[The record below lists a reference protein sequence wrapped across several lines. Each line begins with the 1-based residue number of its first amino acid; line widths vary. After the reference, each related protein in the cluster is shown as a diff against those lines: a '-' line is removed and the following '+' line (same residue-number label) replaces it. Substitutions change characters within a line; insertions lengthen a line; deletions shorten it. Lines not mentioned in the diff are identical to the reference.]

1 MQVEVKNLVRHFGK
15 VKAVD
20 DISFAFGSG
29 EVIGF
34 VGPNG
39 AGKTTTMRIMAT
51 LDEPTSGD
59 VLLDGVS
66 LLAYPE
72 AGRALLGYMPDA
84 LPEHADMTAHEY
96 VDFFGRGFGLYGKK
110 LTAAVEEV
118 EAFTGITAIRDKTLR
133 ALSKGM
139 KQRVSLA
146 RALVH
151 GPKLLIMDEPA
162 NGLDPRARIEL
173 RELVRLLSDN
183 GTAILISSHI
193 LTELSEMCT
202 GVVVME
208 HGKLAGTGS
217 LSQLASARGEELR
230 RVFLRAL
237 KLEAE
242 ILHKRLL
249 EHPGVS
255 QVFVQGEG
263 CVVEIENSDDAQAVL
278 MSALMAQGIML
289 AECRVE
295 QVGLEHLFMRM
306 TKGELA

>member
-1 MQVEVKNLVRHFGK
+1 MRVEVQNLSRHFGK

-20 DISFAFGSG
+20 GISFAFGEG

-51 LDEPTSGD
+51 LDEPTFGR
-59 VLLDGVS
+59 VLIDGVCVQ
-66 LLAYPE
+66 AYPE
-72 AGRALLGYMPDA
+72 KGREMLGYMPDA

-96 VDFFGRGFGLYGKK
+96 VDFFGRAFGFHGAK
-110 LTAAVEEV
+110 LRSAVEEV
-118 EAFTGITAIRDKTLR
+118 ETFTGITVIRDKTLKS
-133 ALSKGM
+133 LSKGM

-151 GPKLLIMDEPA
+151 GPRLLIMDEPA

-173 RELVRLLSDN
+173 RELVRTLAEN
-183 GTAILISSHI
+183 GTAILVSSHI

-208 HGKLAGTGS
+208 HGKLAGTGT
-217 LSQLASARGEELR
+217 LTQLMAGRQEAARR
-230 RVFLRAL
+230 IFVRAL
-237 KLEAE
+237 QLEAKA
-242 ILHKRLL
+242 LHKRLL
-249 EHPGVS
+249 EHPGVT
-255 QVFVQGEG
+255 QAFVQGDG
-263 CVVEIENSDDAQAVL
+263 CVAEIENSDEKQA
-278 MSALMAQGIML
+278 ALIGALITQGVML

-295 QVGLEHLFMRM
+295 QIGLEHLFMSM
-306 TKGELA
+306 TKGDLA